1 MQSSGDI
8 PVIRAAL
15 GQRIHDLRESQNLS
29 QYKFSEMIGLDRTYL
44 IGVEKGRR
52 NVSVDNLVKISQGL
66 GVSLSELFAGVD
78 Y

>member
-1 MQSSGDI
+1 MLVACS
-8 PVIRAAL
+8 
-15 GQRIHDLRESQNLS
+15 RESQNLS